1 MHEKHTREYCKMQ
14 GVHTPRTG
22 VVPGSTPTYLR
33 TILRGKHELAGH
45 VLSQPKVQSLC
56 LACLL
61 ILINIS
67 PSIAAYDDAKGF
79 RVATNLLNQGGYLEA
94 LAAYQEIVAH
104 SESYDNRAKGL
115 FFMGTIYSLY
125 LDQYDEALRLYEI
138 LMRDYSNSTFAQDA
152 LFNTGM
158 VLYEK
163 GAIQPAYK
171 SFRKYL
177 EAYPSG
183 KHRQSAEVWAESAKA
198 EIGTEKPR
206 PPKALPGLV
215 VDDTTLRVLIRDKS
229 ARVTFH
235 AAGVLTISD
244 AFSRRVVHRAHSP
257 LNLTARTS
265 RLIANEQD
273 LKLSECIIAANEGI
287 VSVDGK
293 PYRGCFRI
301 RAENADRIHVI
312 NCVDLEDYLYG
323 VVPVEMPPTWA
334 ENALKA
340 QAVAS
345 RTYALYIKGKSKDK
359 GYDLV
364 ATTASQVYG
373 GLDAE
378 TAASNKAVDATRGEI
393 ITHNGRLTIAYFHS
407 NSGGFTESA
416 KDVWVA
422 DLRYLKGIRDPYSDN
437 IPGGS
442 WELSLSRRAIQDRLN
457 QYGLNVGAVTEIRP
471 FDMSDSGRPAKI
483 AVASTRGEIVLKSND
498 FRLKIG
504 AMKLKST
511 LFVLS
516 ETADGLRIRGKGF
529 GHGVGMSQW
538 GAYRMAQAGHHYRD
552 ILRHYYSDVEITRF
566 MLAKGGSFAVARK
579 NSRAT
584 W

>member
-1 MHEKHTREYCKMQ
+1 MQ
-14 GVHTPRTG
+14 RVYTPRSG
-22 VVPGSTPTYLR
+22 FVPGSTATCVT
-33 TILRGKHELAGH
+33 TIQPRRHELAGH
-45 VLSQPKVQSLC
+45 VFTRRKAQFIC

-67 PSIAAYDDAKGF
+67 PSFAAYDDSKGF
-79 RVATNLLNQGGYLEA
+79 RGAANLLNQGGYLEA
-94 LAAYQEIVAH
+94 LAAYQEIVTH

-125 LDQYDEALRLYEI
+125 LDQYDEALRLYGI
-138 LMRDYSNSTFAQDA
+138 LMRDYSNSSFAQDA

-158 VLYEK
+158 VFYEK
-163 GAIQPAYK
+163 GATQQAYK

-177 EAYPSG
+177 DAYPSG

-198 EIGTEKPR
+198 EIGTEKPK
-206 PPKALPGLV
+206 PPKVLPGLV
-215 VDDTTLRVLIRDKS
+215 VDDTTLRILIRDKPS
-229 ARVTFH
+229 RVTFH

-244 AFSRRVVHRAHSP
+244 AFSRHIVYRAHGP

-293 PYRGCFRI
+293 PYRGCFRVLVEDTDRV
-301 RAENADRIHVI
+301 RAI

-323 VVPVEMPPTWA
+323 VVPVEMPPKWA

-359 GYDLV
+359 RHDLV

-373 GLDAE
+373 GFDAE
-378 TAASNKAVDATRGEI
+378 TGASNKAVDATRGEI
-393 ITHNGRLTIAYFHS
+393 ITHDGRLTIAYFHS

-442 WELSLSRRAIQDRLN
+442 WELSLSRQAIQDRLN

-471 FDMSDSGRPAKI
+471 FDMTNSGRPAKI

-511 LFVLS
+511 LFRLS
-516 ETADGLRIRGKGF
+516 ETGDGLRIRGKGF

-538 GAYRMAQAGHHYRD
+538 GAYRMAQAGYDYRD

-566 MLAKGGSFAVARK
+566 MLAEEGSFAVAK
-579 NSRAT
+579 EDSRET